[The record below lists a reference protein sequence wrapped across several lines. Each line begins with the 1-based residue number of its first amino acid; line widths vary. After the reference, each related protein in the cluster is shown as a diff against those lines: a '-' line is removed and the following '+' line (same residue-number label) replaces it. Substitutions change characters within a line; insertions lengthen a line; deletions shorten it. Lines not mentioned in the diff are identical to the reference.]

1 MGFAHCGSSGATLA
15 IYQIGDDAP
24 QLAATAWVAD
34 SARVIGRV
42 RMAGGSS
49 VWYGAVL
56 RGDNDWITLGA
67 RSNVQDGSV
76 LHTDMGFPL
85 VLGDDV
91 TVGHLV
97 MLHGCTVGDGSL
109 IGIQAV
115 LLNGVR
121 IGKNC
126 LVGAGAVVT
135 EGKEFP
141 DNSLILGAPAKL
153 VKEISV
159 EHAAMLT
166 HAAQHYVDNAER
178 HRTQLKKIA

>member
-1 MGFAHCGSSGATLA
+1 MA

-24 QLAATAWVAD
+24 QLAPTAFVAD

-42 RMAGGSS
+42 RMADGSS

-85 VLGDDV
+85 TLGEDV
-91 TVGHLV
+91 TVGHQV

-115 LLNGVR
+115 VLNGAV

-135 EGKEFP
+135 EGKVFP
-141 DNSLILGAPAKL
+141 DNSLILGSPAKVVREL
-153 VKEISV
+153 TPEQ
-159 EHAAMLT
+159 AARMRYGAL
-166 HAAQHYVDNAER
+166 HYVENAQR
-178 HRTQLKKIA
+178 HRTQLKRIA